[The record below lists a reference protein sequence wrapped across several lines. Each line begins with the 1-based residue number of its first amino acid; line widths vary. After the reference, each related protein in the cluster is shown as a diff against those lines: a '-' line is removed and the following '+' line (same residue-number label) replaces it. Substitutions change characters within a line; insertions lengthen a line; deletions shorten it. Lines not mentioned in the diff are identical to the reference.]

1 MGAGGQDGHGRREV
15 EHMRRSRKAD
25 DAVREDQLAA
35 MEAVVAAS
43 GGDPEHPR
51 TRRQLLT
58 LAGGALA
65 GGTALALAG
74 ATPAGAADG
83 DAVIVGNDHVSA
95 SQTSFNGSSVST
107 AALHVAAYT
116 TDAAGISA
124 AGNGTSTTSMD
135 VKLNGTGR
143 LAQVNNTTGS
153 AQPSHQIQLDGI
165 GGGANPVHEIVRSDT
180 GIIWATTGTGTG
192 NSTAWK
198 RINAVRLDNPNGDGT
213 AFAPFRLLDTR
224 SGAAQNSNT
233 TYNVDVSGSPNI
245 PDDVVGVFGNITA
258 VTPSFGGFL
267 KLFPRTTGAA
277 PNTSAVN
284 FSAGG
289 VVANSFFV
297 GVGRDAG
304 WTGGQISYRGGD
316 AAGTYHVLIDITAYV
331 Q

>member
-1 MGAGGQDGHGRREV
+1 
-15 EHMRRSRKAD
+15 MRRSRQPDHAPEQ
-25 DAVREDQLAA
+25 DALEA
-35 MEAVVAAS
+35 MEAVVADS

-58 LAGGALA
+58 LAGTAVA
-65 GGTALALAG
+65 GGTALVLG
-74 ATPAGAADG
+74 AASPARAADG
-83 DAVIVGNDHVSA
+83 DPILLGNDHVSA
-95 SQTSFNGSSVST
+95 SQTSINGINLGS
-107 AALHVAAYT
+107 AALHVEAFA
-116 TDAAGISA
+116 TDLPGLSA
-124 AGNGTSTTSMD
+124 SGLGTSLTSQD
-135 VKLNGTGR
+135 IKCTGTGR
-143 LAQVNNTTGS
+143 LAQTMNTTGN
-153 AQPSHQIQLDGI
+153 AQPTHQISSDGN
-165 GGGANPVHEIVRSDT
+165 AVHELVRSNT
-180 GIIWATTGTGTG
+180 GILWASTGTGTG
-192 NSTAWK
+192 ASTAWK

-224 SGAAQNSNT
+224 AGAAKSSNV
-233 TYNVDVSGSPNI
+233 TYDLDVSGSANL

-258 VTPSFGGFL
+258 VLPSFGGFL
-267 KLFPRTTGAA
+267 KLFPRTTGSA

-284 FSAGG
+284 FSPNT